1 MPPALLLGALGL
13 FHAAPAQAQTT
24 TFVSNLGQSGG
35 ANVDTTSAASAQGF
49 TTGSATGGYTLSSI
63 EASGAA
69 ANSSERA
76 TIRAELWSAAT
87 GGGPNS
93 KVADLTVPSTV
104 SAGTVAFAAPANT
117 TLTAST
123 TYYFVVYTVGAF
135 NLELKAT
142 LSGNED
148 SGAQTGWSIAN
159 DAYNILAD
167 EPGTNS
173 WQVDTGV
180 SIGIR
185 VKGAVVPTAPT
196 GVSVTAGDGQLSLTW
211 TAPSGTVSGYDVHYT
226 SATADNVAND
236 EAQVQ
241 TAGTPLPASNWVAVS
256 RSGTTASQSI
266 TSLTNSETYRVR
278 VRAKNAAGASNW
290 VFVKGVPVAATAQP
304 PAEPTGLVVTPGDT
318 ELLLRWTAM
327 GDATGYDVHYTSAPS
342 SGAGAVANSAAVQ
355 TGAPSAGW
363 KAVSRSGAAS
373 YQKIT
378 SLTNDTEYRVRV
390 RATNSNGNSSWVF
403 DAGTPKT
410 REWFFVPWE
419 YRAVEGDRIDLKIL
433 LTVPAP
439 ADGVTFTLTP
449 LYGTEVVATSDS
461 LLCDQNSARAT
472 AADVG
477 TGLTRT
483 LTVAAG
489 ETTGK
494 ASLTPVEDT
503 AVDHDECF
511 AIQAST
517 AATGWAAATGDSQY
531 DTAHVLIKER
541 PPGEPTNLTVTS
553 ENAKLDL
560 SWTAPAVGV
569 VEGYVVHYTSATV
582 DNVANSA
589 TASGNDP
596 SSEWVAV
603 SRTLTDT
610 TASQSITGLSNDT
623 EYRVRVYARNGGGGS
638 DWVFGK
644 GTPKTFKFRNS
655 GYIVPPG
662 TEFEPYIDLSVPAPE
677 GGLEFTLTRLLDTS
691 VPSGLCDG
699 GEGKATAEDIGASPP
714 TTVTVLAGETSRRID
729 YPSVNNGD
737 DLVGGTATA
746 ECFALQAS
754 TTASGWTA
762 AAEGEDTAEMIIKAS
777 AALLSFG
784 LSAANNQ
791 RYAATV
797 SEGEGTVSVP
807 VTVSFLPASSTT
819 FTVEVVTGQNGSTA
833 TEYVDTENPNDFQ
846 IATKLVTFS
855 PSDTSRTKNLSV
867 VITDD
872 SEVESDET
880 IVLRLAEPDFIATRY
895 VRMTNGQHATLTISD
910 NDVPPPAAPTGLNV
924 REGDGQLSLS
934 WMKPSGTVTGY
945 DVHYTSSMSV
955 ADSAA
960 VQTGAASAGWVAVT
974 RTSTDTTASQS
985 ITPLTNGTTYRV
997 RVRAKNSSGA
1007 SGWLSGKG
1015 TPGRLGAPMGVVV
1028 PLGDGGSERRL
1039 GTAVGDGVA
1048 LLEWRAPSD
1057 NGGSTITDYQVHY
1070 TSSTTVADDAAVQ
1083 TGDSPSAADGWVPSK
1098 EWEGPVDGDKLLQ
1111 KLEGLT
1117 NGTKY
1122 RVRVRAVNA
1131 DGPGAWLFG
1140 TVRPQAPV
1148 ATPEV
1153 EEGDGGEGGGGGGGA
1168 PDLTVAPPV
1177 VTIAAVE
1184 EEVTEGGAA
1193 RFTVRATPAPA
1204 PGTSLRVRV
1213 AVSDSGDF
1221 AASGQTGPHTVV
1233 VDESGSTVFSV
1244 STEDDAVQEED
1255 GAVTATLGTGNGYTP
1270 HASENTAAVT
1280 IRDNDLP
1287 VVTIEV
1293 VEESISEGGAA
1304 RFTLRAT
1311 PFPRAGAPLN
1321 VRVRVSQRG
1330 DVAASGQTGTRT
1342 VVVDESGAASFSV
1355 STQDDALHEED
1366 GILTAVVEE
1375 GSGYT
1380 AHASSNSATVRVRDN
1395 DPAAAA
1401 PTAEQRGWLLRFGRT
1416 VSQQVV
1422 DALQQRFS
1430 SNAQPGLELTLA
1442 GESLTSATPL
1452 EENHVLL
1459 SRLLGFEKVSSQEL
1473 AQGSSFNFS
1482 GDGAGPRLSFWGS
1495 GALSSFNGSENT
1507 FNLRG
1512 DVTTALLEAE
1522 WRSERWRA
1530 GAALSHSRGSGSFQ
1544 GDRGAGEISGAL
1556 TGLFPYGRYALT
1568 PRLGI
1573 WATAGYGWGSLSH
1586 NHDGYG
1592 SEYNPVATMAM
1603 GALGMEGLLLEGGSD
1618 GVTLTTTA
1626 DVLLLKTSSEAVE
1639 GLPSSNGNLSRFRLG
1654 LEATRP
1660 FTLSNGSSLSPSLEL
1675 GIRQD
1680 RGDAETGFGIDL
1692 GASLSW
1698 SAPERGVSAVVKGRT
1713 LLSHGSEDFQ
1723 EKGLALSFSWQPTP
1737 SERGVSLSLSHAV
1750 GGAAEGGTASL
1761 LHPTAIEVL
1770 DATSSDGERFEA
1782 RLAYGFPF
1790 YNDRLTITPSVAA
1803 ALSPSSRSYSL
1814 LWSLA
1819 PYAERLQ
1826 LHGEE
1831 PWELSLQGERQ
1842 ENLSSSSTVDHSLKL
1857 LFSLPL

>member
-1 MPPALLLGALGL
+1 MSRAISQAVAPGGVPCSPASSVGSESRSRHPSALVSLIAALASLLGGGFSFWAVPPALLLGVFDL
-13 FHAAPAQAQTT
+13 FQAAPAAAQATVT
-24 TFVSNLGQSGG
+24 LSVS
-35 ANVDTTSAASAQGF
+35 DTSLEPGE
-49 TTGSATGGYTLSSI
+49 SATVT
-63 EASGAA
+63 
-69 ANSSERA
+69 
-76 TIRAELWSAAT
+76 
-87 GGGPNS
+87 
-93 KVADLTVPSTV
+93 
-104 SAGTVAFAAPANT
+104 
-117 TLTAST
+117 
-123 TYYFVVYTVGAF
+123 
-135 NLELKAT
+135 AT
-142 LSGNED
+142 LSAVQ
-148 SGAQTGWSIAN
+148 SGWVFVNITTGGTAGFRYVGVPSAVFIA
-159 DAYNILAD
+159 AGELAKTFTITHNTSGTGAFGTVIVSTGTITTQ
-167 EPGTNS
+167 PGTSVQAGTPSSVTINLTDWS
-173 WQVDTGV
+173 TPPDPP
-180 SIGIR
+180 R
-185 VKGAVVPTAPT
+185 D
-196 GVSVTAGDGQLSLTW
+196 VSVTAGNSTLSLSW
-211 TAPSGTVSGYDVHYT
+211 TRTARVTTHELHYTFAPSTTVAD
-226 SATADNVAND
+226 TAAGSSTTVG
-236 EAQVQ
+236 QV
-241 TAGTPLPASNWVAVS
+241 GWHDPLGVGFLPIAELDGLV
-256 RSGTTASQSI
+256 
-266 TSLTNSETYRVR
+266 NSETYRVR
-278 VRAKNAAGASNW
+278 VRAKNGAGASNW

-304 PAEPTGLVVTPGDT
+304 PASPTGLVVTPGDT

-355 TGAPSAGW
+355 TGAASAGW

-1193 RFTVRATPAPA
+1193 RFTVSATPAPA

-1270 HASENTAAVT
+1270 HASENAASVT
-1280 IRDNDLP
+1280 VRDNDRPP
-1287 VVTIEV
+1287 VVTIEA
-1293 VEESISEGGAA
+1293 VEEEVSEGGAA

-1311 PFPRAGAPLN
+1311 PVPAPGTSLN

-1330 DVAASGQTGTRT
+1330 DVAAG
-1342 VVVDESGAASFSV
+1342 
-1355 STQDDALHEED
+1355 
-1366 GILTAVVEE
+1366 
-1375 GSGYT
+1375 
-1380 AHASSNSATVRVRDN
+1380 
-1395 DPAAAA
+1395 
-1401 PTAEQRGWLLRFGRT
+1401 
-1416 VSQQVV
+1416 
-1422 DALQQRFS
+1422 
-1430 SNAQPGLELTLA
+1430 
-1442 GESLTSATPL
+1442 
-1452 EENHVLL
+1452 
-1459 SRLLGFEKVSSQEL
+1459 
-1473 AQGSSFNFS
+1473 
-1482 GDGAGPRLSFWGS
+1482 
-1495 GALSSFNGSENT
+1495 
-1507 FNLRG
+1507 
-1512 DVTTALLEAE
+1512 
-1522 WRSERWRA
+1522 
-1530 GAALSHSRGSGSFQ
+1530 
-1544 GDRGAGEISGAL
+1544 GDR
-1556 TGLFPYGRYALT
+1556 PPHRC
-1568 PRLGI
+1568 R
-1573 WATAGYGWGSLSH
+1573 
-1586 NHDGYG
+1586 
-1592 SEYNPVATMAM
+1592 
-1603 GALGMEGLLLEGGSD
+1603 
-1618 GVTLTTTA
+1618 
-1626 DVLLLKTSSEAVE
+1626 
-1639 GLPSSNGNLSRFRLG
+1639 
-1654 LEATRP
+1654 
-1660 FTLSNGSSLSPSLEL
+1660 
-1675 GIRQD
+1675 
-1680 RGDAETGFGIDL
+1680 
-1692 GASLSW
+1692 
-1698 SAPERGVSAVVKGRT
+1698 
-1713 LLSHGSEDFQ
+1713 
-1723 EKGLALSFSWQPTP
+1723 
-1737 SERGVSLSLSHAV
+1737 
-1750 GGAAEGGTASL
+1750 
-1761 LHPTAIEVL
+1761 
-1770 DATSSDGERFEA
+1770 
-1782 RLAYGFPF
+1782 
-1790 YNDRLTITPSVAA
+1790 
-1803 ALSPSSRSYSL
+1803 
-1814 LWSLA
+1814 
-1819 PYAERLQ
+1819 
-1826 LHGEE
+1826 
-1831 PWELSLQGERQ
+1831 
-1842 ENLSSSSTVDHSLKL
+1842 
-1857 LFSLPL
+1857 